1 MVDSTSAPQQA
12 ISQVCVRVNDATVA
26 LARSLTRDQVGG
38 TRYQWEQVSLK
49 AS

>member
-1 MVDSTSAPQQA
+1 MVDSRSAPQSA
-12 ISQVCVRVNDATVA
+12 ISQVYVRVNDATVT
-26 LARSLTRDQVGG
+26 LARFPTRDQVGG